1 MHTLRSVNIKSI
13 NFFGLKLSIQKL
25 ALTYFGIKNKLSYSL
40 VKKNRNTFSNKVFKQ
55 HLCETYQQLNLE
67 SFAETKLAKLK
78 K

>member
-1 MHTLRSVNIKSI
+1 M
-13 NFFGLKLSIQKL
+13 QQL

-40 VKKNRNTFSNKVFKQ
+40 VKKKQKKIFKQ
-55 HLCETYQQLNLE
+55 HLRETYQQLNLE